1 MRKTIKTGI
10 YLIENLI
17 NNKKYVGQSKNIYA
31 RWSGHRCD
39 SKVRD
44 LPLYNAMRKYGL
56 ENFKFSILEECEV
69 NELAD
74 REDYWIAYYNS
85 YVPNGYNINQAE
97 THWTNRAVPR
107 RVLDIME
114 EIENGTDKLINIA
127 KKYGVHRSTIDAIN
141 YGNSWKLE
149 GKTYP
154 LRGHEELQIEV
165 IKEMIKQEYTIGEIA
180 ETFSVSIPTIKG
192 FLKKHQ
198 IKITDIRPV
207 LSSSKRIKIT
217 NLETGEITHFRKK
230 LDAAVWLYENVNN
243 NATPQSHLANLTY
256 HLKNGK
262 PYKNYLF
269 EYDERTEVNT

>member
-10 YLIENLI
+10 YLIENII

-97 THWTNRAVPR
+97 THWTNRAVPQ

-149 GKTYP
+149 GKIYP

-180 ETFSVSIPTIKG
+180 ETFSVSSPTIKG
-192 FLKKHQ
+192 FLKKYN
-198 IKITDIRPV
+198 IKVTDIRPP
-207 LSSSKRIKIT
+207 LGSSKRIKVTI
-217 NLETGEITHFRKK
+217 LETNEIFYFRKRQDAGKWLQEQLGNEDK
-230 LDAAVWLYENVNN
+230 LINCIGNIG
-243 NATPQSHLANLTY
+243 Y

-262 PYKNYLF
+262 PYKGYLF
-269 EYDERTEVNT
+269 QYERAEVEE

>member
-17 NNKKYVGQSKNIYA
+17 NNKKYIGQSKNIYA
-31 RWSGHRCD
+31 RWSRHRCD

-97 THWTNRAVPR
+97 THWTNRAVPQ

-165 IKEMIKQEYTIGEIA
+165 IKEMIKQEYTIVEIA
-180 ETFSVSIPTIKG
+180 ETFSVSSPTIKG
-192 FLKKHQ
+192 FLKKHN
-198 IKITDIRPV
+198 IKVTDIRPP
-207 LSSSKRIKIT
+207 LGTSKRIKVTI
-217 NLETGEITHFRKK
+217 LETNEVFHFRKRQDAGKWLQEQLGNEDK
-230 LDAAVWLYENVNN
+230 LINCIGNIG
-243 NATPQSHLANLTY
+243 Y

-262 PYKNYLF
+262 PYKGYLF
-269 EYDERTEVNT
+269 QYERAEVEE

>member
-1 MRKTIKTGI
+1 MRKAIKTGI
-10 YLIENLI
+10 YLIENII

-56 ENFKFSILEECEV
+56 ENFKFSILEECEI

-97 THWTNRAVPR
+97 THWTNRTVPQ

-141 YGNSWKLE
+141 YGNSWRLE
-149 GKTYP
+149 GKAYP

-180 ETFSVSIPTIKG
+180 ETFSVSSPTIKG
-192 FLKKHQ
+192 FLKKYN
-198 IKITDIRPV
+198 IKVTDIRPP
-207 LSSSKRIKIT
+207 LTTSKRIKVTI
-217 NLETGEITHFRKK
+217 LETNEIFHFRKRQDAGKWLQEQLGNEDK
-230 LDAAVWLYENVNN
+230 LINCIGNIG
-243 NATPQSHLANLTY
+243 Y

-262 PYKNYLF
+262 PYKGYLF
-269 EYDERTEVNT
+269 QYERAEVDE